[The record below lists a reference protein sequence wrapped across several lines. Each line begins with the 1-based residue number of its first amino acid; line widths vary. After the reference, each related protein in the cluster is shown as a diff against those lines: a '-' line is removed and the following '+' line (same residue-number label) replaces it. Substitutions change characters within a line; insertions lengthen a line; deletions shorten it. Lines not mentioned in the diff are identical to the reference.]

1 MSEDYQDIPEI
12 LGDLEIFLKN
22 ELPKQA
28 LFPFG
33 DYQFRKLPTQ
43 LVNIYKNRSVIHS
56 SEYQNGG
63 GVSWQIYD
71 NNFEIIVCNIQSEQ
85 AAEHFIGGDDP
96 LTLANRAIFFP
107 EATEI
112 CQRQFEVTQ
121 EEQIETMCNFEDSGL
136 WIVSTMIP
144 ATILLDDLNL
154 PKHPISSE
162 LKRRGVSRDLGNK
175 EMDRCVYHSYTRHK
189 IPGAIYA
196 ASDRYQSDVVQM
208 NICQKEHVKPKA
220 VQKTES
226 GFEALKH
233 RNRYKRGEIVPF
245 YKKRNNKLKKQ
256 N

>member
-12 LGDLEIFLKN
+12 LGDLETFLKN
-22 ELPKQA
+22 ELPKQETI
-28 LFPFG
+28 FG
-33 DYQFRKLPTQ
+33 FRKLPNQ
-43 LVNIYKNRSVIHS
+43 LVNIYKNRTDID
-56 SEYQNGG
+56 YGGGG

-85 AAEHFIGGDDP
+85 AAKYIIGGDDP
-96 LTLANRAIFFP
+96 LTLANRQIFFP

-121 EEQIETMCNFEDSGL
+121 EEQIETMCNFEDSGV

-144 ATILLDDLNL
+144 ATILPDDLNVAQ
-154 PKHPISSE
+154 HPIASE

-208 NICQKEHVKPKA
+208 NICEKEHVKPKA

-233 RNRYKRGEIVPF
+233 RDRYKRGEVVSF

-256 N
+256 I